1 MRHLQIRLLKS
12 HQDFLACERIQ
23 EVVWGHAGVSGEV
36 LNVTQKYGG
45 AVLGA
50 IVKGKV
56 AGFIYAFLARRHGK
70 LIHWSHLMAVEPK
83 SRDLGLG
90 FRMKL
95 AHRKI
100 ALAAGLSAI
109 CWTYDPLQSRNAAL
123 NIGRLGARA
132 EDYLPNCYGRFE
144 SAIEKGLESDRFVVN
159 WRIRSAAVE
168 SRLRDGRPRETQLAP
183 LLKAERVNETRLNA
197 QGFPE
202 NRPVWLNL
210 RRPTVLVEIPAETDR
225 MRVQSLNLAR
235 QWRLQTRKIFQRYFG
250 LGYRAE
256 DFIPPCRASGG
267 RCFYVL
273 RRRRATISTRR

>member
-23 EVVWGHAGVSGEV
+23 EVVWGRAGVSGEV

-56 AGFIYAFLARRHGK
+56 AGFIYAFLARRNGR

-83 SRDLGLG
+83 FRDLGLG

-95 AHRKI
+95 AHRKM

-123 NIGRLGARA
+123 NIGRLGARVSEYMA
-132 EDYLPNCYGRFE
+132 NCYGRFE

-159 WRIRSAAVE
+159 WRIRTAAVE
-168 SRLRDGRPRETQLAP
+168 SHLRDRRPRETLRAL
-183 LLKAERVNETRLNA
+183 LLKAERVNEARLNP

-202 NRPVWLNL
+202 NRRVRLSLSRPVL
-210 RRPTVLVEIPAETDR
+210 LVEIPAETDR
-225 MRVQSLNLAR
+225 MRVQALNLAR
-235 QWRLQTRKIFQRYFG
+235 QWRLQTRMIFQRYFG

-256 DFIPPCRASGG
+256 DFIPPCPASDG

-273 RRRRATISTRR
+273 RRRRPTTA

>member
-1 MRHLQIRLLKS
+1 VRHLKIRLLKS

-23 EVVWGHAGVSGEV
+23 EVVWGRAGVSGEV

-45 AVLGA
+45 AILGA

-56 AGFIYAFLARRHGK
+56 VGFIYAFLARRHGK

-83 SRDLGLG
+83 FRDLGLG

-123 NIGRLGARA
+123 NIGRLGSRA

-159 WRIRSAAVE
+159 WRIGSAAVE
-168 SRLRDGRPRETQLAP
+168 RRLRDGRPREAQLAL

-197 QGFPE
+197 LGFPE
-202 NRPVWLNL
+202 NRRVWINL
-210 RRPTVLVEIPAETDR
+210 SRSALLVEIPAETDR
-225 MRVQSLNLAR
+225 MRVQALNLAR
-235 QWRLQTRKIFQRYFG
+235 QWRLQARKIFERYFG

-256 DFIPPCRASGG
+256 DFIPPSPASDG

-273 RRRRATISTRR
+273 RRGRRTTA